1 MLKNKKQQKKETIQ
15 QKKEFKSTKEKN
27 DYFLR
32 DSVSR
37 GKKRERSYKV
47 L

>member
-1 MLKNKKQQKKETIQ
+1 MLKNKKQQKKKQFNKI
-15 QKKEFKSTKEKN
+15 KEFKSTKERN

-32 DSVSR
+32 ESVS
-37 GKKRERSYKV
+37 GGKRERSYKV